1 MPMVQSCPPDSPV
14 LLHSPA
20 PAPEPPTPLV
30 AGQPG
35 PHRHLLSLVPHQVP
49 LLQVPLLQVPLLQPL
64 LKLHLQHK
72 PLWLESLWR
81 RSTKEKVPEHN
92 TQIYLDDIIDYRCI
106 FNGNSFSV
114 VLLAMDRCR
123 DHRGCGQHST
133 WKWRSK
139 WKCTTSPRARSD
151 IKLRLGWT
159 ALSQQISL
167 LWLLLFG
174 AGKPSLFPPNHNVSA
189 STSQSGFQERW
200 RQRSMN
206 GPGWP
211 VRRSHS
217 TRRLCGTTA
226 SGTCHMSLAAT
237 GSLASAPCISFYFGL
252 DSPMINICLC
262 LFLFK
267 IQIVLVVGQFFSK

>member
-1 MPMVQSCPPDSPV
+1 M
-14 LLHSPA
+14 
-20 PAPEPPTPLV
+20 
-30 AGQPG
+30 
-35 PHRHLLSLVPHQVP
+35 
-49 LLQVPLLQVPLLQPL
+49 
-64 LKLHLQHK
+64 
-72 PLWLESLWR
+72 
-81 RSTKEKVPEHN
+81 PEHN
-92 TQIYLDDIIDYRCI
+92 TQIYLDDIIDYRSI
-106 FNGNSFSV
+106 FNGNSFWGTSV

-123 DHRGCGQHST
+123 DNRGCGQHST

-167 LWLLLFG
+167 LWLLLLFG
-174 AGKPSLFPPNHNVSA
+174 AGKPSLFPPNHHVSA

-217 TRRLCGTTA
+217 TRSLCGTTA

-237 GSLASAPCISFYFGL
+237 GSLASAPWDSSYFGL

-267 IQIVLVVGQFFSK
+267 IQIVLVVGQFFQNRLDSLFCILSFSLGWTAPDSRLVEAQVGNATTFPMWPRGAPWEMWVAKAAWVSGLEILVMIYFVLF